1 MIRTLFVRSATL
13 RRTRTSTTLFPRFRR
28 LSAPKCSPKVNHR
41 HAGCVD
47 SGLTFRASSFD
58 ISGELQSICNVWGIY
73 YVLPWC
79 HWVIP
84 GTGTTGN
91 VVTLSC
97 ENYWARIRR
106 GLVGRREEFPDNN
119 IKIKSTS
126 KILKQLK
133 GSQADKIMHF
143 YSVFFHTFLF
153 DYSSKPAAGWQP
165 KSYFNLPS
173 AAKERYN
180 FF

>member
-1 MIRTLFVRSATL
+1 M
-13 RRTRTSTTLFPRFRR
+13 
-28 LSAPKCSPKVNHR
+28 
-41 HAGCVD
+41 
-47 SGLTFRASSFD
+47 
-58 ISGELQSICNVWGIY
+58 
-73 YVLPWC
+73 
-79 HWVIP
+79 
-84 GTGTTGN
+84 
-91 VVTLSC
+91 
-97 ENYWARIRR
+97 
-106 GLVGRREEFPDNN
+106 GRREEFPDNN

>member
-1 MIRTLFVRSATL
+1 M
-13 RRTRTSTTLFPRFRR
+13 
-28 LSAPKCSPKVNHR
+28 
-41 HAGCVD
+41 
-47 SGLTFRASSFD
+47 
-58 ISGELQSICNVWGIY
+58 
-73 YVLPWC
+73 
-79 HWVIP
+79 
-84 GTGTTGN
+84 
-91 VVTLSC
+91 
-97 ENYWARIRR
+97 
-106 GLVGRREEFPDNN
+106 GRREEFPDSN

-133 GSQADKIMHF
+133 GSQAHKIMHF

-153 DYSSKPAAGWQP
+153 DYSSKPAAGWQS